1 MGFLPSTDANT
12 ETHMHAHTL
21 LDIAQAKAVKQV
33 ISSKKDREEL
43 HCIDRKSS
51 DSWTGTDMLVMGR

>member
-12 ETHMHAHTL
+12 ETCMHAHTH

-33 ISSKKDREEL
+33 IPLKKDREEL
-43 HCIDRKSS
+43 DCIDRKSS
-51 DSWTGTDMLVMGR
+51 DPWTRTDMLVMGR